1 MECTKYYIM
10 HVSASTFSHRGKSLP
25 RILLPTVEYLYTR
38 VPLYTT
44 TVKTFSITGI
54 GKIRLDTR
62 PDGLILLY
70 TCRYIMRV
78 HAAWVRVERVRI
90 ILCVKKKKNSYL
102 YSTYKQTR
110 APCRR
115 NCVGDKSFGIQ
126 NRFRFTE
133 HTRDLALPTVAHDTP
148 PPLVLLIRIIRV
160 YCGRSARDGN
170 YVGGGLDYG
179 RNEKNSLLY
188 SLRGEHYKLPSTIW
202 GSRRPLHAHVSLAV
216 IKTD

>member
-1 MECTKYYIM
+1 MYLVPISIRIICTWVMECTKYYIM

-38 VPLYTT
+38 VPLFTT

-90 ILCVKKKKNSYL
+90 ILCVKKKKKNRIYIPRISKRARPAVVIVSVINLSGYKTVFVSR
-102 YSTYKQTR
+102 STH
-110 APCRR
+110 AISLC
-115 NCVGDKSFGIQ
+115 
-126 NRFRFTE
+126 
-133 HTRDLALPTVAHDTP
+133 
-148 PPLVLLIRIIRV
+148 PPLHTIR
-160 YCGRSARDGN
+160 
-170 YVGGGLDYG
+170 
-179 RNEKNSLLY
+179 
-188 SLRGEHYKLPSTIW
+188 
-202 GSRRPLHAHVSLAV
+202 RRHSFF
-216 IKTD
+216 